1 MNKNTITQSFK
12 QIQDDIC
19 NGFTQITKQNY
30 HEDNWTYKDGNGGG
44 RTRIFSGETIEK
56 GGVNF
61 SALNGTLSKNMASK
75 LKGGGLNFFATG
87 VSLVI
92 HPANPFVP
100 TIHMNIR
107 YIERGGKGWFGGG
120 IDLTPYYPNINNII
134 DFHKSLKSICDS
146 HIIADYP
153 LFKEECDKY
162 FYIKHRKEA
171 RGVGGIF

>member
-75 LKGGGLNFFATG
+75 LKGGGLNFLQLG
-87 VSLVI
+87 
-92 HPANPFVP
+92 
-100 TIHMNIR
+100 
-107 YIERGGKGWFGGG
+107 
-120 IDLTPYYPNINNII
+120 YP
-134 DFHKSLKSICDS
+134 
-146 HIIADYP
+146 
-153 LFKEECDKY
+153 
-162 FYIKHRKEA
+162 
-171 RGVGGIF
+171 